1 MRSKSCL
8 FYPAWQFIYVKLVCA
23 WCIFRCIFNFVLPRL
38 LLKCGYLFL
47 QNNAKNLSIYLPI
60 YLYLLYTYLYI
71 SISIYI
77 YIYTSLENVSY
88 ISKNFR
94 NGAIYARTVF
104 YSDFWTLDVSRT
116 VFFETTV
123 VRLSVR
129 LSVCRFSR
137 LDH

>member
-23 WCIFRCIFNFVLPRL
+23 WRIFRCIFNFVLPRL

-77 YIYTSLENVSY
+77 YILHFRMYLTFQRILEMVLYTLGQSFTLTFGRSTLVEQCSL
-88 ISKNFR
+88 KP
-94 NGAIYARTVF
+94 
-104 YSDFWTLDVSRT
+104 L
-116 VFFETTV
+116 
-123 VRLSVR
+123 
-129 LSVCRFSR
+129 LSVCLSVFPSVVSQ
-137 LDH
+137 D